1 MRRCSHAQ
9 APITLGLSLV
19 GSGRLLGDDRGVN
32 DRLKVVVADDAV
44 LLRDGLASL
53 LERAGMTITGRAGDS
68 TELMRRVEL
77 TQPDVAVIDIKMPPT
92 HTDEGLVAAER
103 IRAEHP
109 ATGVLVLSQYLDV
122 RYAMRLLE
130 QYPTRVGYLLKE
142 RVSDSGVVVDAVRR
156 VAAGE
161 CIVDPTI
168 VSRLLR
174 PTATRPALGD
184 LTERERA
191 VLALVAE
198 GLSNK
203 GIGERLHISPK
214 TVEANIHQIFMKL
227 DLHDDPGEHRRVL
240 AVLAYLRA

>member
-1 MRRCSHAQ
+1 MN
-9 APITLGLSLV
+9 PV
-19 GSGRLLGDDRGVN
+19 
-32 DRLKVVVADDAV
+32 LKVVVADDAV

-53 LERAGMTITGRAGDS
+53 LERAGMTVTGRAGDAV
-68 TELMRRVEL
+68 ELMRRVEL
-77 TQPDVAVIDIKMPPT
+77 TQPDVAIVDIKMPPT

-122 RYAMRLLE
+122 RYAMRLLDH
-130 QYPTRVGYLLKE
+130 YPSRAGYLLKE

-156 VAAGE
+156 IAAGE

-174 PTATRPALGD
+174 PRNDRGAVGD
-184 LTERERA
+184 LTERERD

-198 GLSNK
+198 GRSNK
-203 GIGERLHISPK
+203 GIGERLHVSPK
-214 TVEANIHQIFMKL
+214 TVEANIHQIFLKL
-227 DLHDDPGEHRRVL
+227 GLQQDADEHRRVR

>member
-1 MRRCSHAQ
+1 
-9 APITLGLSLV
+9 V
-19 GSGRLLGDDRGVN
+19 GSGRLLRDDRGVN

-53 LERAGMTITGRAGDS
+53 LERAGMTITGRVGDA
-68 TELMRRVEL
+68 TELMRRVQL

-122 RYAMRLLE
+122 RYAVRLVE
-130 QYPTRVGYLLKE
+130 QYPTGAGYLLKE

-161 CIVDPTI
+161 CVVDPTI
-168 VSRLLR
+168 VSHLVR

-184 LTERERA
+184 LTERERE

-203 GIGERLHISPK
+203 GISERLYISPK
-214 TVEANIHQIFMKL
+214 TVEANVHQIFMKL
-227 DLHDDPGEHRRVL
+227 DLRADPVEHRRVL

>member
-1 MRRCSHAQ
+1 
-9 APITLGLSLV
+9 V

-32 DRLKVVVADDAV
+32 DGLKVVVADDAV

-53 LERAGMTITGRAGDS
+53 LERAGMTITGRAGDA
-68 TELMRRVEL
+68 TDLMRRVEL

-168 VSRLLR
+168 VSHLLR

-184 LTERERA
+184 LTGRERE

-203 GIGERLHISPK
+203 GISERLYISPK
-214 TVEANIHQIFMKL
+214 TVEANVHQIFMKL
-227 DLHDDPGEHRRVL
+227 DLRDNPGEHRRVL

>member
-1 MRRCSHAQ
+1 
-9 APITLGLSLV
+9 V
-19 GSGRLLGDDRGVN
+19 GSGRRLSDDRFVN
-32 DRLKVVVADDAV
+32 DGLKVVVADDAV

-77 TQPDVAVIDIKMPPT
+77 TQPDVAVVDIKMPPT

-142 RVSDSGVVVDAVRR
+142 RVSDSGAVVDAVRR
-156 VAAGE
+156 VAAG
-161 CIVDPTI
+161 
-168 VSRLLR
+168 
-174 PTATRPALGD
+174 
-184 LTERERA
+184 
-191 VLALVAE
+191 
-198 GLSNK
+198 
-203 GIGERLHISPK
+203 
-214 TVEANIHQIFMKL
+214 
-227 DLHDDPGEHRRVL
+227 
-240 AVLAYLRA
+240 